1 MSVTEWLS
9 EDEMLFWRS
18 FLATTGSVMAEVE
31 AAVKADSGI
40 NFDDYEVLVHL
51 SEADDHELRMS
62 DLGDRLLH
70 SRSRLTQRVDRMAKK
85 GFVRRHKSAEDG
97 RGTYAVLTDDGMA
110 ILRQASPDH
119 LRAVRTALF
128 DKLDADLVRTGCN
141 LFAAIHPNEQI
152 EPPK

>member
-1 MSVTEWLS
+1 MTVTEWLS
-9 EDEMLFWRS
+9 EDEMLFWLG

-31 AAVKADSGI
+31 AAVKADAGI

-70 SRSRLTQRVDRMAKK
+70 SRSRLTQRVDRLTKK
-85 GFVRRHKSAEDG
+85 GFVRRHKSAEDR
-97 RGTYAVLTDDGMA
+97 RGTYAVLTDEGLA
-110 ILRQASPDH
+110 ILQKAAPDH

-141 LFAAIHPNEQI
+141 LFAAIHSNGQD